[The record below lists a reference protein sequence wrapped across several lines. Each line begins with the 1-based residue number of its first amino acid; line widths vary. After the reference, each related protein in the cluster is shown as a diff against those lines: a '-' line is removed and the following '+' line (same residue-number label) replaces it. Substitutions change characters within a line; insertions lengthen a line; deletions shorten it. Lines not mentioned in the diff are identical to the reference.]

1 LHPSHLKQ
9 QSPDQSLESTS
20 KEEEEEEEEED
31 EIFSFNNADYE
42 H

>member
-20 KEEEEEEEEED
+20 EEEEEEEEV
-31 EIFSFNNADYE
+31 EISSFNNADYE

>member
-1 LHPSHLKQ
+1 LIASFSFETAK
-9 QSPDQSLESTS
+9 SGSKLESTS
-20 KEEEEEEEEED
+20 KEEEEEGEE